1 MIKSISFS
9 GTKLSEECCKYGAEN
24 TEDNI
29 LAKAASI
36 YGDARKHAEKEQ
48 EDLNRLL
55 FSQVT
60 VVLLFLML
68 ELLDSSFHSF
78 SFFGTALFVD
88 KQLNGFANSRIF
100 RWLSVFFCLYFNYP
114 VFFELFGSFE
124 ITLIYYILNIYGC

>member
-1 MIKSISFS
+1 MIKSISLP

-55 FSQVT
+55 LSQVAL
-60 VVLLFLML
+60 VLLFLML
-68 ELLDSSFHSF
+68 ELLDSSF
-78 SFFGTALFVD
+78 
-88 KQLNGFANSRIF
+88 
-100 RWLSVFFCLYFNYP
+100 
-114 VFFELFGSFE
+114 
-124 ITLIYYILNIYGC
+124 TLLIL